1 MTGVKSGF
9 RPVARR
15 QRTRY
20 SAFVKEQVRQRY
32 HLCRTTEDKE
42 ALARELGIGS
52 VSKLYNLASRL
63 GAAGRETELFQADAV
78 GAELLLREDPETI
91 VWDEAGD
98 RYLRDEFG
106 RRAIEDIAYHLG
118 HSETAVLYRA
128 RHLGLRLP
136 VKHWRLDK
144 VSSWLGLEL
153 EETRALQAE
162 GLDIYRLG
170 NRRGEVVLEV
180 VSTTSLGRW
189 LSLKKNIKRL
199 GRSADQFFILEI
211 QESLRDLVAGETTFE
226 RCKFLSHG
234 HVCQNPFTDNSYGL
248 FCTNNDKYLAGE
260 DPRCTVR
267 TLAIE
272 DLQPDD

>member
-1 MTGVKSGF
+1 M
-9 RPVARR
+9 ARR

-20 SAFVKEQVRQRY
+20 SAYQKEQIIQRY

-52 VSKLYNLASRL
+52 VSNLYYLASRL
-63 GAAGRETELFQADAV
+63 GAAGRKAEIFQPEA
-78 GAELLLREDPETI
+78 AESEQLLHEDPESI
-91 VWDEAGD
+91 VWTDAGD
-98 RYLRDEFG
+98 RYLRNEFG

-118 HSETAVLYRA
+118 HSETALLYRA

-144 VSSWLGLEL
+144 VSAWLGLDLDEL
-153 EETRALQAE
+153 RGLHSE

-170 NRRGEVVLEV
+170 NRRGEVVIEV

-189 LSLKKNIKRL
+189 LSLKKNLRRL
-199 GRSADQFFILEI
+199 GSKADQFFLLEI
-211 QESLRDLVAGETTFE
+211 EESLEDLVKGETTFE

-248 FCTNNDKYLAGE
+248 FCTNNEKYLAGE

-272 DLQPDD
+272 DLQPED